1 MEKVIIITILS
12 LLALPVLA
20 LATPTPAPSV
30 DLLTALDTLTN
41 WLFTILLIVAV
52 IFLII
57 FALVM
62 TSAAGNPDAV
72 ERARNYIIYAL
83 IGVAVAVSR

>member
-1 MEKVIIITILS
+1 MEKLINI
-12 LLALPVLA
+12 A
-20 LATPTPAPSV
+20 LATATPAPDI

-62 TSAAGNPDAV
+62 TSAAGNPDVAQ
-72 ERARNYIIYAL
+72 RAPEIIL
-83 IGVAVAVSR
+83 FML